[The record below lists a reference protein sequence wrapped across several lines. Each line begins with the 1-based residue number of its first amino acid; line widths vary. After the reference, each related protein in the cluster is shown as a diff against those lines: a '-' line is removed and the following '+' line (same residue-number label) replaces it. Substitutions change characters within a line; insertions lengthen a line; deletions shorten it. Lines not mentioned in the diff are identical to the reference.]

1 MIAILT
7 DKPNVGKELA
17 RIVGAYRP
25 ENGFMSGSGYI
36 VTWTFGNM
44 LSLAMPKDYGSAM
57 LGEGDFPLVPER
69 FRLMV
74 KHVKTGNGGYQTP
87 VR

>member
-36 VTWTFGNM
+36 PRIT
-44 LSLAMPKDYGSAM
+44 ARQCSA
-57 LGEGDFPLVPER
+57 
-69 FRLMV
+69 
-74 KHVKTGNGGYQTP
+74 KTTSRWYRSVSTSW
-87 VR
+87 